1 MNKILYVLALVSS
14 AAWAH
19 PYTIDGDPHE
29 NVESVLPKEKV
40 EPLINDSYA
49 LLSTAY
55 TDFAKLFNVCQKT
68 PNNPVCDDRYKVV
81 ASCFKK
87 VESNNTVLKALTSD
101 DMKPIHLPEFQLIEL
116 QKNLIKLGYMPET
129 IDVHELD
136 RTGLQL
142 GLDNWAHANDL
153 PDADSI
159 YLMHLMLVRSQV
171 LAMDMKQAR
180 NNYQE

>member
-1 MNKILYVLALVSS
+1 M
-14 AAWAH
+14 
-19 PYTIDGDPHE
+19 
-29 NVESVLPKEKV
+29 
-40 EPLINDSYA
+40 
-49 LLSTAY
+49 
-55 TDFAKLFNVCQKT
+55 
-68 PNNPVCDDRYKVV
+68 V

-142 GLDNWAHANDL
+142 GLDNWL
-153 PDADSI
+153 TPMIFLMQIQSI
-159 YLMHLMLVRSQV
+159 
-171 LAMDMKQAR
+171 
-180 NNYQE
+180 